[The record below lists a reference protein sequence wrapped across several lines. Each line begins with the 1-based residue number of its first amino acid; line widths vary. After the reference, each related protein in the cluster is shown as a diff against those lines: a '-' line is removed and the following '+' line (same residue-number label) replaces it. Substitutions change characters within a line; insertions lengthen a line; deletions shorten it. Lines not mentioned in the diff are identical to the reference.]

1 MVIDPVAFHIGQIEI
16 RWYGILISAS
26 IILGILLAWYIAKRK
41 NQNTDHLLNIAL
53 FGIIAAII
61 GARLYYVL
69 FQWGYYS
76 KYLLDI
82 LMMWKGGLAIHGA
95 IIGGVIAIAIYAAVK
110 KLNVWVWLDI
120 MAPALALGQ
129 GIGRWGNFFNQE
141 AFGTPTD
148 QPWGIYISPQNRPIG
163 YEAFERFHPTFLY
176 ESLLNFA
183 LFGLL
188 YFLITRQIK
197 GWKWLKDGTVFLIY
211 GICYSTYR
219 FFIEG
224 LRTDSLWLGT
234 ARAAQVVSVIV
245 FVLFIL
251 ILFFKIFGVLKPR
264 TDQGKITDKKEKE
277 IKPSD
282 KE

>member
-1 MVIDPVAFHIGQIEI
+1 MVMDPVAFHIGQFEI
-16 RWYGILISAS
+16 RWYGILISVS
-26 IILGILLAWYIAKRK
+26 IVLGVLLAWHITKRK
-41 NQNTDHLLNIAL
+41 NQNTDHLLNLTL
-53 FGIIAAII
+53 FGIIASII

-69 FQWGYYS
+69 FQWDYYRGHPI
-76 KYLLDI
+76 DI
-82 LMMWKGGLAIHGA
+82 IATWKGGLAIHGG
-95 IIGGVIAIAIYAAVK
+95 IIGGVLAIVIYSAVK
-110 KLNVWVWLDI
+110 KLKPWVWLDI
-120 MAPALALGQ
+120 LAPALALGQ
-129 GIGRWGNFFNQE
+129 AIGRWGNFFNQE

-148 QPWGIYISPQNRPIG
+148 LPWGIYISPANRPLG

-176 ESLLNFA
+176 ESLLNLV

-197 GWKWLKDGTVFLIY
+197 GWKWLKDGTIFLIY
-211 GICYSTYR
+211 GILYSTYR

-251 ILFFKIFGVLKPR
+251 ILFFKVSSVLKPR
-264 TDQGKITDKKEKE
+264 TDQGKVSDKKGKE
-277 IKPSD
+277 IKPPD